1 MHRKEPCGVLAFNC
15 FLLQIPH
22 WIFSEGQ
29 EGQTLPWPVPAAQR
43 HWGWRM
49 AAFSCQKCCMH
60 APSFF
65 FPAYALKHV
74 TSPPSL
80 HFFKMKQK
88 YIFKRMI
95 SFFSYCAALLRT
107 VEQLPECSVWCACTM
122 SACLGISSVHSLL
135 SCLEVCI
142 YHFFTQAAPSKVTV
156 TPRPW
161 SPSKIVTS
169 SGRCNGKTGY
179 KWCSVFKMTVQ
190 VLQFGWRIIA
200 LNCAI
205 FWGHV
210 FFLFPWPMKTL
221 TFKDWHYV
229 FILLWHGVR
238 DQFDGQ
244 LGVI

>member
-22 WIFSEGQ
+22 WLSSEGQ

-43 HWGWRM
+43 HWRWRM

-65 FPAYALKHV
+65 FPVYALKHV

-80 HFFKMKQK
+80 HFFKWHRS
-88 YIFKRMI
+88 IFLKEW
-95 SFFSYCAALLRT
+95 SLFFPIAQLCW
-107 VEQLPECSVWCACTM
+107 EQLSSYQNVLSDVHVQRQLVWASVVSILCCYV
-122 SACLGISSVHSLL
+122 L
-135 SCLEVCI
+135 CLEVRI

-210 FFLFPWPMKTL
+210 FFSISLA
-221 TFKDWHYV
+221 YENAY
-229 FILLWHGVR
+229 I
-238 DQFDGQ
+238 
-244 LGVI
+244 